1 MTAKELY
8 DQDIFLW
15 TVRNAELLRA
25 GRLEEADLEHIAEEI
40 EDMGSSQERT
50 LSSRLHVLVT
60 HLLKMQA
67 ERQSRARNGWMATVD
82 TQRYHIRRLLKRAP
96 SLKNQVAEEITEG
109 YRVAVGEAAA
119 GTELPKSSFPKTCP
133 FTVEQI
139 LDEEF
144 FPE

>member
-8 DQDIFLW
+8 EQDIFLW

-40 EDMGSSQERT
+40 EDMGISQERT
-50 LSSRLHVLVT
+50 LSNRLHVLLT

-67 ERQSRARNGWMATVD
+67 EPQSRARQGWKASVA

-96 SLKNQVAEEITEG
+96 SLKSQVAEEVTEG
-109 YRVAVGEAAA
+109 YKVAVGEAAA
-119 GTELPKSSFPKTCP
+119 GTGLPESGFPKTCP